1 MERATY
7 RAVSGIA
14 SAALSVFLLLST
26 VDRASASQAPPV
38 SQDEVMKLLDSK
50 AIPPSRI
57 KTIIDERGINF
68 ELTADFEQRAR
79 DAGADSGVIEALR
92 QASQRYA
99 DSIRPSTGGLVIK
112 TIPGEAEVYLNNVPK
127 GSSSP
132 EGELRLPDLQP
143 GSYSLRVSL
152 QGYQTYEKPTSVAAG
167 RDQTVFVTLAQRTV
181 ARNDNPSP
189 PSSFTALSIPGIKI
203 SPVQFFE
210 GPHDT
215 ILPKSD
221 RVYRHNFD
229 HTTAR
234 SIYWE
239 LDIAFPAPGRRIDF
253 DVDAIWYR
261 QDGSELFRQTLSAH
275 VDPTWKSSWHTIGYG
290 WVDAGHWKIG
300 SYRVELLFK
309 GVRIS
314 TGVFEID

>member
-1 MERATY
+1 
-7 RAVSGIA
+7 VI
-14 SAALSVFLLLST
+14 
-26 VDRASASQAPPV
+26 
-38 SQDEVMKLLDSK
+38 KLLDAK

-57 KTIIDERGINF
+57 KTIIDDRGINF
-68 ELTADFEQRAR
+68 ELTADFERRAR
-79 DAGADSGVIEALR
+79 DAGADSTVIEALR

-112 TIPGEAEVYLNNVPK
+112 TTPGEAEIYLNDVPK
-127 GSSSP
+127 GSTSP
-132 EGELRLPDLQP
+132 EGEIRLPDLQP
-143 GSYSLRVSL
+143 GNYKLRVSL
-152 QGYQTYEKPTSVAAG
+152 QGFQTYEKPTSVAAG
-167 RDQTVFVTLAQRTV
+167 RDQTVFVNLVQKSVT
-181 ARNDNPSP
+181 RNDSTTPPPP
-189 PSSFTALSIPGIKI
+189 PSTSFTALSIPGIKI

-215 ILPKSD
+215 ILQKSD
-221 RVYRHNFD
+221 RVYLHNFD

-239 LDIAFPAPGRRIDF
+239 LDLVFPAPGRRIDF
-253 DVDAIWYR
+253 DVEAIWYR

-290 WVDAGHWKIG
+290 WVAPGHWATG

-309 GVRIS
+309 GVRFS
-314 TGVFEID
+314 SGVFEID